1 MEQARLSHSHCI
13 WKMHVLE
20 WNDTDDAFEVD
31 GDGDGADDRLDDEL
45 SKTVEDED
53 ARGDSWVNPFIF
65 FLWDKGGC
73 VGQWLFPEKKH
84 LHNLTNM

>member
-20 WNDTDDAFEVD
+20 WNGTDDAFEVD

-53 ARGDSWVNPFIF
+53 ARGDS
-65 FLWDKGGC
+65 
-73 VGQWLFPEKKH
+73 
-84 LHNLTNM
+84 

>member
-45 SKTVEDED
+45 SKTED
-53 ARGDSWVNPFIF
+53 ARGDS
-65 FLWDKGGC
+65 
-73 VGQWLFPEKKH
+73 
-84 LHNLTNM
+84 

>member
-65 FLWDKGGC
+65 FFCEIKEAVLVNDYF
-73 VGQWLFPEKKH
+73 QKK
-84 LHNLTNM
+84 NT

>member
-1 MEQARLSHSHCI
+1 MSQARLSHSHCI

-31 GDGDGADDRLDDEL
+31 GDGADDRLDNEL
-45 SKTVEDED
+45 SKSVEDED

-65 FLWDKGGC
+65 FLWDKVAC
-73 VGQWLFPEKKH
+73 VGQWLFTKKKH